1 MIIKVCDR
9 SECAKYDPFG
19 LCYVDDCL
27 SCPNAR
33 VKIIRQDDVIMRNDF
48 KNNKN
53 SGEEDKIWAHK
64 RMIERNGIELF
75 EKMYNIKFTKYQ
87 KWYLNRLIK
96 RNKKQ

>member
-1 MIIKVCDR
+1 M
-9 SECAKYDPFG
+9 
-19 LCYVDDCL
+19 CYVDDCL

-48 KNNKN
+48 KNDKN
-53 SGEEDKIWAHK
+53 SGEEDKIWTYK
-64 RMIERNGIELF
+64 RMLERNGIELF
-75 EKMYNIKFTKYQ
+75 EKMYNIKFKKFQ